1 MAKQIKS
8 NFNKHSAKRIDLTG
22 EFEYQTGEL
31 ESIKELSKKE
41 QWFKE
46 NWISISKTQHGIVID
61 LNHDEK

>member
-1 MAKQIKS
+1 M
-8 NFNKHSAKRIDLTG
+8 DLTG

>member
-41 QWFKE
+41 QWLK
-46 NWISISKTQHGIVID
+46 KTGFQ
-61 LNHDEK
+61 